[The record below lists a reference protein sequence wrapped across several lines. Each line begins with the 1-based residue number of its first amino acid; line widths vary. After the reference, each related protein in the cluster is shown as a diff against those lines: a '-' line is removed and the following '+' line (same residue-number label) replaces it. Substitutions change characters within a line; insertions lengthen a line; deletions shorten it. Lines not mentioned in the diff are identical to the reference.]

1 MKSIPRSG
9 QACSQRE
16 CVPELVLP
24 RAPGPGLS
32 EQSRNFISSHPSFL
46 LVSLSSSL
54 LSATDRSWLWSQGLR
69 RARRA
74 WHGAQHLSWH
84 VGCCGPGSE
93 ATEGLCLGE
102 LLSAPGSWGTLQAET
117 RKDLDQIRNQSL
129 LCPCSQKETRR
140 IQVLSHFL
148 LQSHSYPLPFVVI
161 FMSLAAAL
169 GESPGLPLCV
179 CVCVCVRRSPII
191 DCPF

>member
-16 CVPELVLP
+16 CVPELVLS

-102 LLSAPGSWGTLQAET
+102 LLSAPGSWGHAKQLSPEQEALWCEESCPLGWAAVASVPLQLRGPKAAPDSTSTSEPGVG
-117 RKDLDQIRNQSL
+117 RPDSAQPASG
-129 LCPCSQKETRR
+129 PCAMAAGTGRGSERR
-140 IQVLSHFL
+140 W
-148 LQSHSYPLPFVVI
+148 
-161 FMSLAAAL
+161 A
-169 GESPGLPLCV
+169 GCWG
-179 CVCVCVRRSPII
+179 
-191 DCPF
+191 